1 MNILC
6 LLCEIY
12 VKKSPQ
18 GFYRYLAAQVGFEPT
33 ECQVQSL
40 MPYRLAIGQS
50 QVIFYHPKPLLS
62 NNLFMK
68 FKAFFTM

>member
-1 MNILC
+1 MSILC

-12 VKKSPQ
+12 VKKSSK

-50 QVIFYHPKPLLS
+50 QITF
-62 NNLFMK
+62 
-68 FKAFFTM
+68 